1 MGPGSKG
8 GRALH
13 VPDTV
18 SDLHTGAF
26 LAMSIWVA
34 DEYFLSSLGDT
45 RHEPWMTDLKMYEL
59 RKLLF
64 VFWGDT
70 RHEPWMTDLKMYEPR
85 KLLFVSFLGCARH
98 EPWMTDV
105 KIYDPGKL
113 FFFFFGLCQA

>member
-1 MGPGSKG
+1 MGPSSKG

-26 LAMSIWVA
+26 LAMSSWVA

-64 VFWGDT
+64 VSFLGDT
-70 RHEPWMTDLKMYEPR
+70 RHEQLMTDLKMYEPR
-85 KLLFVSFLGCARH
+85 KLLFVFFWAVPGMNLG
-98 EPWMTDV
+98 
-105 KIYDPGKL
+105 
-113 FFFFFGLCQA
+113 